1 MGVLSATAILL
12 KQHAASGLVAAGLVV
27 CPVKPPPQVYVHFAA
42 EKTLYNT
49 DFSGAQLAQGLT
61 TPSGAS
67 LASHKGTSPGTDTLH
82 GVTMRQLGHH
92 LRMGFNTWTDK
103 DGKACLYFEHATF
116 TITYQAT
123 VFIAKEIM
131 DDKCYADVV
140 RAHENH
146 HIIIDLDTIREHIPA
161 IKTKLLQHIRN
172 IGYQGV
178 GPVTAEQKAAK
189 RKEMKKQLAA
199 AARPLVRQLRLQVA
213 QRQNKIDTPENL
225 AQEEAHGGAKTDTP
239 ENTPP
244 K

>member
-1 MGVLSATAILL
+1 MGFLSATALLL
-12 KQHAASGLVAAGLVV
+12 KHHAATGMIAAGLVV

-42 EKTLYNT
+42 KKTLYNT
-49 DFSGAQLAQGLT
+49 DFSGAQLAQGMT
-61 TPSGAS
+61 TPSGTS
-67 LASHKGTSPGTDTLH
+67 LASHKGTLPGTEALH

-92 LRMGFNTWTDK
+92 LRMGFNTWADQ

-140 RAHENH
+140 RAHENR

-161 IKTKLLQHIRN
+161 IKVELLQHIRN

-178 GPVTAEQKAAK
+178 GPVTAEQTTAK
-189 RKEMKKQLAA
+189 RKDMKKKLAA
-199 AARPLVRQLRLQVA
+199 AARPLVRELRLQVA

-225 AQEEAHGGAKTDTP
+225 AQEEAYCGAKTEPPETTP
-239 ENTPP
+239 A